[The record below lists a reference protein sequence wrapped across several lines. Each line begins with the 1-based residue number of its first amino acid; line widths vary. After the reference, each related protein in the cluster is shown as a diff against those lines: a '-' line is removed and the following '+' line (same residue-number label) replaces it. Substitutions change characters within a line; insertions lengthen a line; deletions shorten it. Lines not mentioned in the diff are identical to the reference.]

1 MVSAYGLRFRGAAS
15 PIDERT
21 SYDVFAHSCPSFK
34 DYFDL
39 EFNMALYSTES
50 VGYVL
55 RVKGADEG
63 QIFNLFFDF
72 RGDDILFRLNQ
83 EGKCVLI
90 ALPVSKAEAMKSHWF
105 KVKIAFNLKQDEITL
120 KIHDQ
125 EKVCKGVL
133 LSDEFSPKIVFGKSD
148 HIIDVPEIAVDK
160 LVVNAEH
167 TYTFSL
173 DEADGESVCNQ
184 EGTLYGKVENPIWLI
199 NEAYHWRK
207 EGGFASA
214 SEAGSCYNA
223 DRNEIYYFNRDSL
236 FVYNMETGS
245 TSAKAFAERCPV
257 KLFLAGSF
265 FDSDSE
271 RLYAYE
277 VYTENGDSE
286 PMIASLDLH
295 TLGWRVESYSRLSMQ
310 LHHHCSYYDAV
321 RKRYTIFGGFG
332 NMYYSNKFYMFNA
345 EEGRWNTL
353 GSLSGD
359 FLCPRYFSSA
369 GYLDSNHS
377 VYIFGGMGNESGDQV
392 IGRRYFHDFYKVDLQ
407 EMRVQKL
414 WDISEGQPNMVPAQD
429 MVILNDSCF
438 YVLRYPESVS
448 NSFLHLYRFSVEDGS
463 CHILG
468 DSIPIYSDKI
478 TTNARLYYNERQSR
492 LFVTVQETSDDVSSK
507 FSVYS
512 LLFPP
517 VSLEKYTANNGGGNA
532 SHVWLVLVAAV
543 VAVAGGSVW
552 IVYKRHRNSGKGED
566 GKAVRQDKEQLPE
579 ASDVKVEKMAVD
591 TGTVNSMYLFGDFS
605 VFDRNGRNIS
615 YMFSLRIKQIFCL
628 ILRYSD
634 ADGISS
640 KQLSDLIWPDKP
652 KDKVK
657 NSRGV
662 AINHLRKILKE
673 LDGIELVYEK
683 GCFRFTLS
691 SDFYCD
697 YLRFM
702 AIVAENRIEE
712 CRQEF
717 LYIVGRG
724 KFVGFM
730 DGPLFDGFKQDVECR
745 LEVLVLQ
752 LMKEAFEAQD
762 YAETVSLAE
771 AEFNIDPVN
780 ETALSC
786 CLKSLFILKHEN
798 AAIGTYQK
806 FVAEYKNIR
815 GRIILILQ
823 SLLELVPRH
832 VASGAFSLLSFY
844 SSVCLF
850 QLVRW
855 LLFCLINVYKAKSF

>member
-1 MVSAYGLRFRGAAS
+1 MVHLYRYIILIISLCTTQMVSAYGLRFRGAAS

-167 TYTFSL
+167 TYTFPL

-265 FDSDSE
+265 FDSGSE

-332 NMYYSNKFYMFNA
+332 NMYYSNNYVMYDSPMDYYKNA
-345 EEGRWNTL
+345 EPRLRAYVIFPGDMFKGKEIEIYAGVYTGSTPIKPLLSDYSYGSATTKYNHLNAYKEKPKTLYLSPKSEDQQEIVTLPDGSTMTAAGENGPFYEDGGSAMTGLLARKWLNPDPAFVPREGNSAQPFILMRYAEVLLNAAEAAVELSLAGASSPDGTDMLSVATKAINDIRERAGARLLTSSLAGTIDSRDIVRKERRKELAFEHKTKWDLRRWRVNHYEGRDGFWGEQRDKDRFSNTTRYRFR
-353 GSLSGD
+353 GIYPFYSTETGKWFFDVCFNYTTAGD
-359 FLCPRYFSSA
+359 KDFGYTPLDYYFS
-369 GYLDSNHS
+369 
-377 VYIFGGMGNESGDQV
+377 IPGGEVSKSPVIDQ
-392 IGRRYFHDFYKVDLQ
+392 
-407 EMRVQKL
+407 
-414 WDISEGQPNMVPAQD
+414 QPN
-429 MVILNDSCF
+429 
-438 YVLRYPESVS
+438 R
-448 NSFLHLYRFSVEDGS
+448 
-463 CHILG
+463 
-468 DSIPIYSDKI
+468 
-478 TTNARLYYNERQSR
+478 
-492 LFVTVQETSDDVSSK
+492 
-507 FSVYS
+507 
-512 LLFPP
+512 
-517 VSLEKYTANNGGGNA
+517 
-532 SHVWLVLVAAV
+532 
-543 VAVAGGSVW
+543 
-552 IVYKRHRNSGKGED
+552 
-566 GKAVRQDKEQLPE
+566 
-579 ASDVKVEKMAVD
+579 
-591 TGTVNSMYLFGDFS
+591 
-605 VFDRNGRNIS
+605 
-615 YMFSLRIKQIFCL
+615 
-628 ILRYSD
+628 
-634 ADGISS
+634 
-640 KQLSDLIWPDKP
+640 
-652 KDKVK
+652 
-657 NSRGV
+657 
-662 AINHLRKILKE
+662 
-673 LDGIELVYEK
+673 
-683 GCFRFTLS
+683 
-691 SDFYCD
+691 
-697 YLRFM
+697 
-702 AIVAENRIEE
+702 
-712 CRQEF
+712 
-717 LYIVGRG
+717 
-724 KFVGFM
+724 
-730 DGPLFDGFKQDVECR
+730 
-745 LEVLVLQ
+745 
-752 LMKEAFEAQD
+752 
-762 YAETVSLAE
+762 
-771 AEFNIDPVN
+771 
-780 ETALSC
+780 
-786 CLKSLFILKHEN
+786 
-798 AAIGTYQK
+798 
-806 FVAEYKNIR
+806 
-815 GRIILILQ
+815 
-823 SLLELVPRH
+823 
-832 VASGAFSLLSFY
+832 
-844 SSVCLF
+844 
-850 QLVRW
+850 
-855 LLFCLINVYKAKSF
+855 

>member
-1 MVSAYGLRFRGAAS
+1 MVHLYRYIILIISLCTTQLVSAYGLRFRGAAS

-167 TYTFSL
+167 TYTFPL

-265 FDSDSE
+265 FDSGSE

-345 EEGRWNTL
+345 EEERWNTL

-657 NSRGV
+657 NSLRG
-662 AINHLRKILKE
+662 
-673 LDGIELVYEK
+673 EK
-683 GCFRFTLS
+683 RCVSKFGRS
-691 SDFYCD
+691 
-697 YLRFM
+697 
-702 AIVAENRIEE
+702 ENI
-712 CRQEF
+712 
-717 LYIVGRG
+717 
-724 KFVGFM
+724 
-730 DGPLFDGFKQDVECR
+730 
-745 LEVLVLQ
+745 
-752 LMKEAFEAQD
+752 
-762 YAETVSLAE
+762 
-771 AEFNIDPVN
+771 
-780 ETALSC
+780 
-786 CLKSLFILKHEN
+786 
-798 AAIGTYQK
+798 
-806 FVAEYKNIR
+806 
-815 GRIILILQ
+815 
-823 SLLELVPRH
+823 
-832 VASGAFSLLSFY
+832 
-844 SSVCLF
+844 
-850 QLVRW
+850 
-855 LLFCLINVYKAKSF
+855 

>member
-1 MVSAYGLRFRGAAS
+1 MVHLYRYIILIISLCTTQLVSAYGLRFRGAAS

-167 TYTFSL
+167 TYTFPL

-265 FDSDSE
+265 FDSGSE

-345 EEGRWNTL
+345 EEERWNTL

-662 AINHLRKILKE
+662 AINHLRKILKP
-673 LDGIELVYEK
+673 
-683 GCFRFTLS
+683 
-691 SDFYCD
+691 
-697 YLRFM
+697 
-702 AIVAENRIEE
+702 
-712 CRQEF
+712 Q
-717 LYIVGRG
+717 
-724 KFVGFM
+724 
-730 DGPLFDGFKQDVECR
+730 
-745 LEVLVLQ
+745 
-752 LMKEAFEAQD
+752 
-762 YAETVSLAE
+762 
-771 AEFNIDPVN
+771 
-780 ETALSC
+780 
-786 CLKSLFILKHEN
+786 
-798 AAIGTYQK
+798 
-806 FVAEYKNIR
+806 IR
-815 GRIILILQ
+815 
-823 SLLELVPRH
+823 
-832 VASGAFSLLSFY
+832 
-844 SSVCLF
+844 
-850 QLVRW
+850 
-855 LLFCLINVYKAKSF
+855 N

>member
-1 MVSAYGLRFRGAAS
+1 MVHLYRYIILIISLCTTQLVSAYGLRFRGAAS

-167 TYTFSL
+167 TYTFPL

-207 EGGFASA
+207 EGGFAPA

-265 FDSDSE
+265 FDSGSE

-310 LHHHCSYYDAV
+310 LHHHCSCLL
-321 RKRYTIFGGFG
+321 YT
-332 NMYYSNKFYMFNA
+332 SP
-345 EEGRWNTL
+345 
-353 GSLSGD
+353 S
-359 FLCPRYFSSA
+359 PR
-369 GYLDSNHS
+369 D
-377 VYIFGGMGNESGDQV
+377 
-392 IGRRYFHDFYKVDLQ
+392 
-407 EMRVQKL
+407 
-414 WDISEGQPNMVPAQD
+414 
-429 MVILNDSCF
+429 
-438 YVLRYPESVS
+438 
-448 NSFLHLYRFSVEDGS
+448 
-463 CHILG
+463 
-468 DSIPIYSDKI
+468 
-478 TTNARLYYNERQSR
+478 
-492 LFVTVQETSDDVSSK
+492 
-507 FSVYS
+507 
-512 LLFPP
+512 
-517 VSLEKYTANNGGGNA
+517 
-532 SHVWLVLVAAV
+532 
-543 VAVAGGSVW
+543 
-552 IVYKRHRNSGKGED
+552 
-566 GKAVRQDKEQLPE
+566 
-579 ASDVKVEKMAVD
+579 
-591 TGTVNSMYLFGDFS
+591 
-605 VFDRNGRNIS
+605 
-615 YMFSLRIKQIFCL
+615 
-628 ILRYSD
+628 
-634 ADGISS
+634 
-640 KQLSDLIWPDKP
+640 
-652 KDKVK
+652 
-657 NSRGV
+657 
-662 AINHLRKILKE
+662 
-673 LDGIELVYEK
+673 
-683 GCFRFTLS
+683 
-691 SDFYCD
+691 
-697 YLRFM
+697 
-702 AIVAENRIEE
+702 
-712 CRQEF
+712 
-717 LYIVGRG
+717 
-724 KFVGFM
+724 
-730 DGPLFDGFKQDVECR
+730 
-745 LEVLVLQ
+745 
-752 LMKEAFEAQD
+752 
-762 YAETVSLAE
+762 
-771 AEFNIDPVN
+771 
-780 ETALSC
+780 
-786 CLKSLFILKHEN
+786 
-798 AAIGTYQK
+798 
-806 FVAEYKNIR
+806 
-815 GRIILILQ
+815 
-823 SLLELVPRH
+823 
-832 VASGAFSLLSFY
+832 
-844 SSVCLF
+844 
-850 QLVRW
+850 
-855 LLFCLINVYKAKSF
+855 